1 MPMTIDIAL
10 QQEPLES
17 AGPESI
23 SPGAGAVVRFEG
35 RVRAEEKGAI
45 IEALDYEAYEP
56 MAQKQM
62 EKIALE
68 LGEIHACLAVRVRH
82 RTGRVPVGEAAILVE
97 VCARHRGEA
106 FAFVTEFMNRVK
118 QDVPIWKAVEKS

>member
-1 MPMTIDIAL
+1 MIIDIAL
-10 QQEPLES
+10 QEDPLDPVGVENI
-17 AGPESI
+17 AA
-23 SPGAGAVVRFEG
+23 GAGAVVRFEG

-45 IEALDYEAYEP
+45 IKALDYEAYEP

-62 EKIALE
+62 EKIAHE

-82 RTGRVPVGEAAILVE
+82 RTGRVPVGEAAILVD

-106 FAFVTEFMNRVK
+106 FAFVTEFMNRIK
-118 QDVPIWKAVEKS
+118 QDVPIWKAVGKS